1 MSSVKDGQTV
11 SVHYEGTFDDGTV
24 FDSSRSRGT
33 ELTFQLGSGQL
44 IAGFNDAVLGMEV
57 GQTKKIHLEPK
68 DAYGRVYEEAVK
80 TMPRA
85 VFPEEFELVEGATV
99 QGQNEMGQQLLA
111 KIMSYTDDEVTL
123 DMNHPMAGK
132 DLNFEIELLNV
143 DDTKQIL

>member
-68 DAYGRVYEEAVK
+68 DAYGPVIEEAVK
-80 TMPRA
+80 TMPRG
-85 VFPEEFELVEGATV
+85 VFPEEFKLVEGATV

-143 DDTKQIL
+143 DDTK

>member
-80 TMPRA
+80 TMPRG

-143 DDTKQIL
+143 DDTK